1 MKLLLLKHYAIQ
13 IKLKSK
19 MIRILIYL
27 SLELEKRKK
36 EKVLIME
43 SVIQMEMVITRVVD
57 YYKIRDRS
65 IFTLRSINFCV
76 WE

>member
-27 SLELEKRKK
+27 SLELKDEPLVFKK
-36 EKVLIME
+36 
-43 SVIQMEMVITRVVD
+43 SVNNGVGHSD
-57 YYKIRDRS
+57 GNGNY
-65 IFTLRSINFCV
+65 
-76 WE
+76 

>member
-27 SLELEKRKK
+27 SLELKDEPLVFKK
-36 EKVLIME
+36 
-43 SVIQMEMVITRVVD
+43 RVVD

-65 IFTLRSINFCV
+65 IFVYGNKMHKLWNALIF
-76 WE
+76 